1 MNAIQTQ
8 GLGKR
13 FGNEWALESVEVTV
27 GESEAVGFVGPSGAG
42 KSVLLDLLLGRERP
56 TEGQVRVF
64 GADPVTGTVHER
76 VGRLRE
82 RVDLDPRVTGI
93 EHLDHAVGATGAAH
107 PPAELLDKVGIDLEV
122 ATRPTETYSTGTRRL
137 LRLAMALAGGPDLL
151 FVEEPTAGL
160 DEGGVVSLDAAIREA
175 IAGGTAVVV
184 FARRWSK
191 VLDACDRVG
200 NLQDGS
206 LQSVIESDVEEFGEE
221 VLELDV
227 DHVPPLALESIPGVE
242 GVSTA
247 SGYVGAVVSDPTA
260 KATVVL
266 EVGHADVAIQ
276 DLRVTSVD
284 TGPVRREVS
293 D

>member
-1 MNAIQTQ
+1 MNAIQTRD
-8 GLGKR
+8 LGKR
-13 FGNEWALESVEVTV
+13 FGNEWPLESVEVTV

-42 KSVLLDLLLGRERP
+42 KSVLLDLFLGRERP

-64 GADPVTGTVHER
+64 GADPVTEPVHER

-82 RVDLDPRVTGI
+82 HVDLDPRVTGI

-151 FVEEPTAGL
+151 VVEEPTAGL
-160 DEGGVVSLDAAIREA
+160 DESGVVSLDAAIREA
-175 IAGGTAVVV
+175 IAAGTAVVV
-184 FARRWSK
+184 FARRWSR
-191 VLDACDRVG
+191 VLDACDRIG
-200 NLQDGS
+200 YLQDGS
-206 LQSVIESDVEEFGEE
+206 LRSVIESETKEFGEE

-276 DLRVTSVD
+276 DLRITPVD
-284 TGPVRREVS
+284 SRPVRREVS